1 MKGDGSP
8 MMKLLMN
15 VMPTTKLM
23 KKLSMNL
30 LAQVCSARVGVKVG
44 LNHSVAIDDSG
55 TPPARV

>member
-44 LNHSVAIDDSG
+44 LNHSVA
-55 TPPARV
+55 